1 MTKEHYLNKRRQQ
14 ELLPLVAFEI
24 TATFLAYKDILTAS
38 SFQHGNRTLWL
49 LVALIQPIGPWLYFT
64 FGQKSE

>member
-38 SFQHGNRTLWL
+38 SFRHGNRALWL
-49 LVALIQPIGPWLYFT
+49 LVALIQPI
-64 FGQKSE
+64 

>member
-24 TATFLAYKDILTAS
+24 TATSSRIKIFLPQVVSNTVTAP
-38 SFQHGNRTLWL
+38 FGIGR
-49 LVALIQPIGPWLYFT
+49 LIQPIGPWLYFT

>member
-1 MTKEHYLNKRRQQ
+1 MKSPQLSSR
-14 ELLPLVAFEI
+14 I
-24 TATFLAYKDILTAS
+24 KDILTAS
-38 SFQHGNRTLWL
+38 SFRHGNRALWL